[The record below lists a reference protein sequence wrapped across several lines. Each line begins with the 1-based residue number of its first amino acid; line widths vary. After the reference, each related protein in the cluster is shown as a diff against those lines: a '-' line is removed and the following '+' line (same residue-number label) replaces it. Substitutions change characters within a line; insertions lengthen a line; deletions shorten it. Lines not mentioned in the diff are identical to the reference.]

1 MNKKGTLVRI
11 YQEKPAMKYVP
22 LYWSHRVV
30 ESREVIKKTINASKI
45 LLLDIEYVSC
55 LIDAWFILE
64 KLLVQNLFSYL
75 ILECIWLNAWLNSN
89 SGTALSVHIAFVPRI
104 NRVWRKEEACTSKVL
119 LMFLEG
125 WLVLHW
131 ICLYSRT
138 KRKLI
143 IVNNNKNKNKNW
155 YFWNLGGKAKKKIDF
170 HIDWYIYL
178 CTHAL
183 VFGRLCI
190 LCLII

>member
-22 LYWSHRVV
+22 LCWSHRVV

-55 LIDAWFILE
+55 LIDVWFILE

-89 SGTALSVHIAFVPRI
+89 SGTALSVHSLHSVHIAFVPRI

-119 LMFLEG
+119 LMFWRAG
-125 WLVLHW
+125 WFSTGFAF
-131 ICLYSRT
+131 IRAQ
-138 KRKLI
+138 KE
-143 IVNNNKNKNKNW
+143 N
-155 YFWNLGGKAKKKIDF
+155 
-170 HIDWYIYL
+170 
-178 CTHAL
+178 
-183 VFGRLCI
+183 
-190 LCLII
+190 